1 MDLLVQEDVGAVT
14 VLCAATYDQPLTR
27 NRSDTHT
34 CDLPTG
40 HAGAL
45 HHCETCD
52 CYWLA
57 RVQVTPVAPVDR
69 EQIARA
75 RMDAHLHGTGFLM
88 IQHSDDGTGG
98 QLHYVR
104 LQPAQV
110 TIGAGPPNPRAEDRL
125 LDKLAELVGTAD
137 SENGGRR
144 GWVRVAAIRDAV
156 REAGTETDE
165 TDEETGD

>member
-1 MDLLVQEDVGAVT
+1 VT
-14 VLCAATYDQPLTR
+14 AAREPVVLCAATYDQPLTR

-34 CDLPTG
+34 CDLPSG

-57 RVQVTPVAPVDR
+57 RVQVSPVAPLDR

-75 RMDAHLHGTGFLM
+75 RMDAYLHGTGFLM
-88 IQHSDDGTGG
+88 VQHSDDG

-125 LDKLAELVGTAD
+125 LDELAQLVGSAENDRAD
-137 SENGGRR
+137 RR

-156 REAGTETDE
+156 RAAGTETDEETDDSE

>member
-1 MDLLVQEDVGAVT
+1 MTAAREPV
-14 VLCAATYDQPLTR
+14 VLCAATYDEPLTK

-34 CDLPTG
+34 CDLPNG
-40 HAGAL
+40 HQGSM

-52 CYWLA
+52 AYWMA
-57 RVQVTPVAPVDR
+57 RVQVSPVAAADR
-69 EQIARA
+69 EQIGRA
-75 RMDAHLHGTGFLM
+75 RMDAYLHGTGFVM
-88 IQHSDDGTGG
+88 VQHSEDGK
-98 QLHYVR
+98 LHYVR

-156 REAGTETDE
+156 REAGTDDDSKTE

>member
-1 MDLLVQEDVGAVT
+1 VT
-14 VLCAATYDQPLTR
+14 AAREPVVLCAATYDQPLTR

-34 CDLPTG
+34 CDLPDG
-40 HAGAL
+40 HAGML
-45 HHCETCD
+45 HHCEACD

-75 RMDAHLHGTGFLM
+75 RMDAYLHGTGFLM
-88 IQHSDDGTGG
+88 VQHSSDGA
-98 QLHYVR
+98 LHYVR